1 MDALKI
7 EIEIPQMLAEYI
19 DVNDEDYKK
28 KIKQIMLYELVKGE
42 KISLGRAAEAMEMRK
57 IDFIKDLSRMD
68 IAYFDQTIDEVIE
81 DVKIAGLNTGDK

>member
-68 IAYFDQTIDEVIE
+68 IAYFDQTVDEVIE
-81 DVKIAGLNTGDK
+81 DAKIAAINSGDK

>member
-7 EIEIPQMLAEYI
+7 EIEIPKMLAEYI

-68 IAYFDQTIDEVIE
+68 IAYFDQTVDEVIE
-81 DVKIAGLNTGDK
+81 DAKIAAINSGDK

>member
-57 IDFIKDLSRMD
+57 IDFIKDLFRMD
-68 IAYFDQTIDEVIE
+68 IAYFDQTVDEVIE
-81 DVKIAGLNTGDK
+81 DAKIAALNSGDK